1 MHPDF
6 SGTSLLPSSPFTLKT
21 GGSTDGSWSRAQ
33 GNPSYLTLELACSV
47 MESLDAVVCA
57 GLAQWK
63 VLGLPRA
70 LCCTLST
77 LCCLIQPS
85 LGVQRKRE
93 LEDKHPWVSRNPTA
107 QPRESRGAGWDAS
120 VGSGRARFTSRL
132 CCQPSRRPDQSGQN
146 GKGIF
151 GCKKMQPQSRAF
163 KDSDTLLPVQ
173 FAKKIAY
180 SDLAKSQ

>member
-1 MHPDF
+1 
-6 SGTSLLPSSPFTLKT
+6 
-21 GGSTDGSWSRAQ
+21 
-33 GNPSYLTLELACSV
+33 
-47 MESLDAVVCA
+47 MESLDAVVCDGVA
-57 GLAQWK
+57 HWK
-63 VLGLPRA
+63 VPGLPRA

-85 LGVQRKRE
+85 RGVQRKRD
-93 LEDKHPWVSRNPTA
+93 LEDKHLWVSRNPTA
-107 QPRESRGAGWDAS
+107 QPRESRGTGWDAS

-151 GCKKMQPQSRAF
+151 GCKTYMQPQSRAF

-173 FAKKIAY
+173 FAKKKKKNAY